1 MLICNLHWR
10 CSVLWRTFSSCWT
23 TRWRSTFIA
32 CSARTFATHYWGRWN
47 GRGSVTRRAQN
58 EIMMWVFERWENGGC
73 DKRMINVTSLKAIFY
88 VLSLNDIPVKAI
100 GLITI
105 QLSFASVIVFCDET
119 NDKICWLALTF
130 KLPWRSNIDWLLYD
144 NCSLRLCFCWLSWK
158 KMIKA

>member
-105 QLSFASVIVFCDET
+105 QLSFASVIVFAMRRMIKFADS
-119 NDKICWLALTF
+119 L
-130 KLPWRSNIDWLLYD
+130 WLLNSHGDQTLIDCYMTIARFACVSAD
-144 NCSLRLCFCWLSWK
+144 FRGK
-158 KMIKA
+158 KW